1 MLSQCSYTNLSPKL
15 ARDVQKKLRKVGAP
29 KENPE
34 EEGGNGE
41 KKESSR
47 IWVGRGRVKKKREQ
61 DKTQN
66 NKIRRSGL
74 QGNKGVNQI
83 P

>member
-1 MLSQCSYTNLSPKL
+1 MLSKCSYTNLSPKL
-15 ARDVQKKLRKVGAP
+15 APDVQKKLSKVGAA

-47 IWVGRGRVKKKREQ
+47 MWVGRGTVKKKENRIKP
-61 DKTQN
+61 KTT
-66 NKIRRSGL
+66 R
-74 QGNKGVNQI
+74 
-83 P
+83 